1 MSEILFLPIK
11 EWAQEDRPREKFLLK
26 GIAALSN
33 AELIAILLATGS
45 RHESAVDI
53 AKRILHQAHN
63 NVAELADFSIADL
76 KKIKGIGEAKAI
88 TLLAAIELGRRRSAA
103 AAGQQP
109 AIRASRH
116 IFDRMH
122 PLLAD
127 LKYEEFHVLYLNR
140 AHQLIADKLLSS
152 GGIAGT
158 IVDIKL
164 IGKYAMEYLASA
176 LVLVHNHPSG
186 NILPSEEDKVLTRK
200 IKQAATFVD
209 CTVIDHIIIAKN
221 DYYSFADENVL

>member
-1 MSEILFLPIK
+1 MLPIK

-26 GIAALSN
+26 GVGALSN

-45 RHESAVDI
+45 REESAVDI
-53 AKRILHQAHN
+53 AKRILHKAN
-63 NVAELADFSIADL
+63 NNLAGFSEFSIADL

-88 TLLAAIELGRRRSAA
+88 TLLAAIELGRRRNVAEA
-103 AAGQQP
+103 EQQP
-109 AIRASRH
+109 AIRASKH

-127 LKYEEFHVLYLNR
+127 LKHEEFYVLYLNR
-140 AHQLIADKLLSS
+140 TQQLIASKRLSA

-158 IVDIKL
+158 MVDVKL
-164 IGKYAMEYLASA
+164 IGKYAMEHLASA

-186 NILPSEEDKVLTRK
+186 NPKPSEEDKTLTQK
-200 IKQAATFVD
+200 VTQAAHFVD
-209 CTVIDHIIIAKN
+209 CKLIDHVIITKN
-221 DYYSFADENVL
+221 DYFSFADEDML